1 MRTFLALSRCLF
13 VIGAFVAVALPASGQ
28 STARPRPA
36 GTVPLDDI
44 EAPPPLKEGDA
55 ALEPQVTTRT
65 EGEQTIQEY
74 RIGGKLYMMRVTP
87 SHGRPYILVDHKG
100 DGQFARQDNLD
111 NGVRVPQWV
120 ILEWK

>member
-1 MRTFLALSRCLF
+1 MRSFLLAL
-13 VIGAFVAVALPASGQ
+13 VIALAFPVFGQ
-28 STARPRPA
+28 STARPRPP
-36 GTVPLDDI
+36 GTVPLNDI
-44 EAPPPLKEGDA
+44 EAPPTLVEGDP
-55 ALEPQVTTRT
+55 ALEPQVTTRK
-65 EGEQTIQEY
+65 EAEQTVQEY

>member
-1 MRTFLALSRCLF
+1 MRCFLPAL
-13 VIGAFVAVALPASGQ
+13 VIALALPAFGQ
-28 STARPRPA
+28 STARPRPP
-36 GTVPLDDI
+36 GTVPLEEL
-44 EAPPPLKEGDA
+44 EAPPPLKESDA

-74 RIGGKLYMMRVTP
+74 RIGGKLYMMRVVP
-87 SHGRPYILVDHKG
+87 AHGRPYILVDHKG

>member
-1 MRTFLALSRCLF
+1 MRSLLL
-13 VIGAFVAVALPASGQ
+13 VLAVALAFPAFAQ
-28 STARPRPA
+28 STARPRPP
-36 GTVPLDDI
+36 GTVPLNEL
-44 EAPPPLKEGDA
+44 EAPPPLKESDPA
-55 ALEPQVTTRT
+55 IEPQPQVTTRT

-87 SHGRPYILVDHKG
+87 AHGRPYILVDHKG

-111 NGVRVPQWV
+111 SGVRVPQWV